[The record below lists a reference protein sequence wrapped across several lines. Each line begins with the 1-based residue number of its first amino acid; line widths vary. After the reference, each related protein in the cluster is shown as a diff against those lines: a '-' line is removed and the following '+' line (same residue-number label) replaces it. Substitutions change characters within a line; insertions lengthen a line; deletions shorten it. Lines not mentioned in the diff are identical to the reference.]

1 MKIGLIRLVLVLG
14 VAQLAAGC
22 VNYGSTDGV
31 DHVWRE
37 IPIEEFQ
44 VGATTQSEVLD
55 RLGPP
60 SQLINLD
67 TQVVFYYLA
76 RENTGSGQIFIVWNR
91 VNDVNRYDRAIF
103 FFDRS
108 GVLQDVAYSKEQI
121 DR

>member
-1 MKIGLIRLVLVLG
+1 MSSRVIYLVLLLCT
-14 VAQLAAGC
+14 AQLVSGC

-44 VGATTQSEVLD
+44 VGTTTQSEVLD

-76 RENTGSGQIFIVWNR
+76 RENKGSGQIFIVWNR

>member
-1 MKIGLIRLVLVLG
+1 MSARLIYLALLLCVTQLV
-14 VAQLAAGC
+14 AGC

-44 VGATTQSEVLD
+44 VGTTTQSEVLD

-76 RENTGSGQIFIVWNR
+76 RENKGSGKIFIVWNQ

-108 GVLQDVAYSKEQI
+108 GVLQDVAYSKEEI